1 MKSKEQKLLEAAKKL
16 ADEAE
21 TWADLSNAL
30 FDPDE
35 GLLAKAYRKRADREK
50 FTKAKEFAAIQDL
63 LSAARER
70 TGLIEG
76 ATPKSGKFL
85 VRLPKTL
92 HAALEMEAKEEG
104 VSLNQLVVTT
114 LAMRVGRR
122 KVA

>member
-1 MKSKEQKLLEAAKKL
+1 MKSKEQKLLEAARAL
-16 ADEAE
+16 ADQAQ

-50 FTKAKEFAAIQDL
+50 FSKTREFEAIQDL
-63 LSAARER
+63 ISAARER

-92 HAALEMEAKEEG
+92 HAELEVEAQKEG
-104 VSLNQLVVTT
+104 VSLNQFVVTT
-114 LAMRVGRR
+114 LAMRVGR
-122 KVA
+122 KKAA